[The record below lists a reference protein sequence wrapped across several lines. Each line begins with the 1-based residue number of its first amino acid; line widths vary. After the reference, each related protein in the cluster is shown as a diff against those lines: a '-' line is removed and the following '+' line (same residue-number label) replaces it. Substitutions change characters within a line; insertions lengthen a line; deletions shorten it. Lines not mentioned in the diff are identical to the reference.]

1 VNSLLKI
8 STTTLSKYVK
18 QLNGE
23 ASVALAY

>member
-8 STTTLSKYVK
+8 STTLSKYVR
-18 QLNGE
+18 QLDGE